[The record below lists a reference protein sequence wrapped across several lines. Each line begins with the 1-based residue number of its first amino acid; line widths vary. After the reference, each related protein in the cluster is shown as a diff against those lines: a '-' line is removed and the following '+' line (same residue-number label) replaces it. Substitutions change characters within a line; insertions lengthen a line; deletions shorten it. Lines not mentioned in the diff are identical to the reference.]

1 MAVEAGNNGRCR
13 TFFVHEKT
21 VQRVKEST
29 PREEALDG
37 LADFF
42 KVLGDATRIKILHAL
57 FITEM
62 CVCDLS
68 ELLAASQ
75 SAVSHQLKI
84 LRQAGLVRHRK
95 EGKVVFYSLK
105 DEHVKSIID
114 QGLEH
119 SLEPPR

>member
-1 MAVEAGNNGRCR
+1 MAVGAGSNGRCR
-13 TFFVHEKT
+13 TFLAHEKT

-29 PREEALDG
+29 PREEALDM

-42 KVLGDATRIKILHAL
+42 KVLGDTTRIKILHAL

-68 ELLAASQ
+68 ELLSASQ
-75 SAVSHQLKI
+75 SAISHQLKI

-105 DEHVKSIID
+105 DEHVQSILD
-114 QGLEH
+114 QGLKH
-119 SLEPPR
+119 SLEPQR